1 MKLAFVIYNLARGG
15 AERVVATLSREL
27 SREHEV
33 HIITF
38 DHETAYE
45 YGGKHI
51 NLNIPASRGNLK
63 KAFNVLRRAQK
74 LRRLFAQE
82 GYDRIYALMESAY
95 TPAILTG
102 VPVIAS
108 VRNKVDRSTEM
119 ITRHLLPKAK
129 MVIAVSE
136 EMARMMKRDYGLNN
150 VVSIP
155 NPLDFSS
162 IDDAD
167 APCVISSGFV
177 MAMGRLHDQ
186 KGFDIL
192 ISAYAASKWCCR
204 KKLLIVGEGSLR
216 EGLMAEIRK
225 RKLEEWI
232 ELPGIVENP
241 YPLLKA
247 ADCFILSS
255 RYEGYPNVLIEALA
269 CGTPVLAT
277 DCPTGPREIVQDGI
291 NGLLVENERV
301 DCLVEAMNTL
311 AENPEMLENMRANA
325 RQTVEH
331 LNVKNLAERWL
342 NL

>member
-1 MKLAFVIYNLARGG
+1 
-15 AERVVATLSREL
+15 
-27 SREHEV
+27 
-33 HIITF
+33 
-38 DHETAYE
+38 
-45 YGGKHI
+45 
-51 NLNIPASRGNLK
+51 
-63 KAFNVLRRAQK
+63 
-74 LRRLFAQE
+74 
-82 GYDRIYALMESAY
+82 
-95 TPAILTG
+95 
-102 VPVIAS
+102 
-108 VRNKVDRSTEM
+108 
-119 ITRHLLPKAK
+119 
-129 MVIAVSE
+129 
-136 EMARMMKRDYGLNN
+136 
-150 VVSIP
+150 
-155 NPLDFSS
+155 
-162 IDDAD
+162 
-167 APCVISSGFV
+167 
-177 MAMGRLHDQ
+177 
-186 KGFDIL
+186 
-192 ISAYAASKWCCR
+192 
-204 KKLLIVGEGSLR
+204 
-216 EGLMAEIRK
+216 MAEIRK